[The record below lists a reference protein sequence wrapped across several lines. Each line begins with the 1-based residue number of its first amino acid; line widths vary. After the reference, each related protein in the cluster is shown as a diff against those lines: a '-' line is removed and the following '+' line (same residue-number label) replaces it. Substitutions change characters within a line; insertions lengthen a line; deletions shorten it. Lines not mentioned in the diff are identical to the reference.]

1 MLWVTETPRSSSP
14 LSLFPNPHTSYSLP
28 QGRPSSFRTPYHPVT
43 SILIYTGDLSF
54 SFSFFNFLGAVT
66 LSDRLKCFL
75 FYRLSKSRCVFPL
88 LKAMGTPSMQNAPQ
102 GIPRWRIS
110 EERHLH
116 EIQEQKREGA
126 SSNWVWE
133 VNQTMRSV
141 KNWDHLYFNLH
152 PIPSTLQRARQHSGW
167 IVNAPKLLVKGGF
180 ILVLKARLS
189 FCSQR
194 FVLFGG
200 WNNGNREDR
209 LGVFRTLRYVSQGF
223 FYSVFW
229 RVSEK

>member
-1 MLWVTETPRSSSP
+1 MCLSFTKSHGDASYAKCPTRNTKMTHLRGETPTRNS
-14 LSLFPNPHTSYSLP
+14 
-28 QGRPSSFRTPYHPVT
+28 RTKER
-43 SILIYTGDLSF
+43 GG
-54 SFSFFNFLGAVT
+54 FFQLGLRGEPDHAF
-66 LSDRLKCFL
+66 C
-75 FYRLSKSRCVFPL
+75 
-88 LKAMGTPSMQNAPQ
+88 
-102 GIPRWRIS
+102 
-110 EERHLH
+110 
-116 EIQEQKREGA
+116 
-126 SSNWVWE
+126 
-133 VNQTMRSV
+133 
-141 KNWDHLYFNLH
+141 KNWDRLYFNLH

-180 ILVLKARLS
+180 ILVLKARLG

-223 FYSVFW
+223 FYSVSW